1 MTSEMRTTLNLDD
14 DALSAIKKH
23 AGDRQISLGQ
33 AASDLV
39 HRGAESLPQFK
50 TKNGWVIFELPAG
63 TPPLTNQT
71 LDAWEEAE
79 GEEEHRRAFS
89 PRR

>member
-1 MTSEMRTTLNLDD
+1 MRTTLNIEA
-14 DALSAIKKH
+14 DALEVIKEYASERH
-23 AGDRQISLGQ
+23 VSLGQ

-50 TKNGWVIFELPAG
+50 TKNGWVIYDLPAG
-63 TPPLTNQT
+63 APPLTKEALGELER
-71 LDAWEEAE
+71 LDN
-79 GEEEHRRAFS
+79 EEEYLRAVS